1 MRRIRISTW
10 VLAAIFVAALV
21 VHILIKPSSTSNQ
34 CPAQHSSQHAQPAT
48 PAPTIPGVA
57 AGSPDPSPADSTSCS

>member
-21 VHILIKPSSTSNQ
+21 VHILVKPSSAANQ
-34 CPAQHSSQHAQPAT
+34 CAEQHSSQHAQPAT
-48 PAPTIPGVA
+48 PAPAIPGVA
-57 AGSPDPSPADSTSCS
+57 AGSPDPSPRGSQSCG